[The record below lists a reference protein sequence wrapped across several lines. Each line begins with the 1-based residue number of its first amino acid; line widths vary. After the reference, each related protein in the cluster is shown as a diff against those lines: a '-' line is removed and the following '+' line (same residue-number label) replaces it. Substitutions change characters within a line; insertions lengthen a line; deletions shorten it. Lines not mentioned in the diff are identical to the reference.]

1 MKTVNILIIVIIA
14 LLSIAAGAAK
24 VMQAPE
30 EMAFL
35 QSVGLNKT
43 LIIVFGVVQ
52 IAAGIMLAPGKTRFP
67 GAVLAALAFAVSAVL
82 LFVGGNLAFGLFSI
96 LPVALA
102 GYVIRLTL
110 RNSGTHVANTGPRE

>member
-24 VMQAPE
+24 VMQTPE

-35 QSVGLNKT
+35 QGVGLNKT

-52 IAAGIMLAPGKTRFP
+52 IAAGILLAAGKTRFL
-67 GAVLAALAFAVSAVL
+67 GAILSALAFAASAIL

-96 LPVALA
+96 VPVALA
-102 GYVIRLTL
+102 GYVIHQSASTA
-110 RNSGTHVANTGPRE
+110 STT